1 MPAYRKRPRR
11 TDVSL
16 GTSLHARADSRA
28 DGPVAAPVDAPANLR
43 SQPDRGAGPA
53 RADRHAVL
61 GPPKPP
67 ARTASTRNP
76 DELSITLAGFV
87 TRYPVSRRVDQAIRR
102 AASRR
107 VPAVLTP
114 IRRLPRNYI
123 AWCHALGEEIP
134 GLPTRAVQQLV
145 IALSTFLARHPDP
158 GGATRALPGDPSG
171 ASAAMPPVAFQRL
184 AIEALTPAERR
195 VFETRAGIRVHR
207 TLPQLAAETDTH
219 VERVR
224 ALDKQARHTLRAL
237 GIRHD
242 VWRIL
247 DSAFPAS
254 WPRLCAGAVSYTPA
268 RSAPPPLDP
277 PMLYLCAA
285 AGGFE
290 SCLSHYCA
298 QVHKRWLLKTDAS
311 DTVRQRALML
321 RAELLEEW
329 RLPQPLSRLARRL
342 DLSERDIEVLL
353 QHGDRPR
360 CTHGY
365 VVAASRPSRHLV
377 LDAALREAGTPLAVA
392 ELRDRLVKRHQGPMH
407 DMHRLLGAAPH
418 LFLRIWAHQWCS
430 LTELP
435 SRLRD
440 TPHDDLGSLEPFG
453 PDDRSVRQALLRL
466 VRDRGPLTWSE
477 LRQALSPDA
486 RSGIPR
492 AVTSLPDLVKCAPGI
507 YGYRGDLES
516 DTGNPPRAFFR
527 EAQATAFALGRR
539 AGLPPSFY
547 PFWTARNEM
556 ALCNWARE
564 EASTG
569 TYQTLVAHAEPRDWP
584 DLDAAAVAFWLRER
598 DRCSFTLEPGRNTS
612 FDGAFPASRLVAALL
627 VGTLQGRI
635 SWMEAN
641 RCLGARINARSGLL
655 VVSLLAMMG
664 TIEPDPD
671 WRRPH
676 SVRGD
681 HALAT
686 LAQLLEPLT
695 RTGRLRWECV
705 EPWIEASD
713 HPGAEWIRPGV
724 VGSFLSR
731 VRRLDR

>member
-16 GTSLHARADSRA
+16 DPSTV
-28 DGPVAAPVDAPANLR
+28 PR

-53 RADRHAVL
+53 RADRHAVP

-67 ARTASTRNP
+67 ARAASTRMP

-87 TRYPVSRRVDQAIRR
+87 ARYPVSRRVDQAIRR

-107 VPAVLTP
+107 VQAVLTP

-123 AWCHALGEEIP
+123 AWCRALGEEIR
-134 GLPTRAVQQLV
+134 GLPTGAVQQLV
-145 IALSTFLARHPDP
+145 VALSTFLARHSDP
-158 GGATRALPGDPSG
+158 GGATRTLAGDPSG
-171 ASAAMPPVAFQRL
+171 APAPVPPVAFQRL
-184 AIEALTPAERR
+184 AIEALTPAARG
-195 VFETRAGIRVHR
+195 VFEARVGIRVHR

-219 VERVR
+219 VDHVR
-224 ALDKQARHTLRAL
+224 ALDRQARHTLRAL
-237 GIRHD
+237 GIRYD

-247 DSAFPAS
+247 DRAFPAA

-277 PMLYLCAA
+277 PMLYLCEA

-290 SCLSHYCA
+290 NCLSHYCA

-311 DTVRQRALML
+311 DAVRQRALML
-321 RAELLEEW
+321 QAELLEEW

-365 VVAASRPSRHLV
+365 VVAASRPSRHVV
-377 LDAALREAGTPLAVA
+377 LDAALRQAGTPLAVA
-392 ELRDRLVKRHQGPMH
+392 ELRDRLMKRHQGPMH

-435 SRLRD
+435 ARLRD
-440 TPHDDLGSLEPFG
+440 TPHDDLGSLEPSD

-466 VRDRGPLTWSE
+466 VRDHGPLTWSE
-477 LRQALSPDA
+477 LRHGLSSDA
-486 RSGIPR
+486 RPGIPR

-507 YGYRGDLES
+507 YGYRGDLER
-516 DTGNPPRAFFR
+516 DTRNPPRAFFR

-584 DLDAAAVAFWLRER
+584 DLDTAAVAFWLRER
-598 DRCSFTLEPGRNTS
+598 DRCSFTPEPRRNTG

-627 VGTLQGRI
+627 VGALQGHI

-664 TIEPDPD
+664 AIEPDPD

-686 LAQLLEPLT
+686 LTELLAPLT
-695 RTGRLRWECV
+695 RTGHLSWDCV
-705 EPWIEASD
+705 EPWIEAAD
-713 HPGAEWIRPGV
+713 NPGAEWIQPGV